1 MESSSSD
8 VHMSHCA
15 EDSDN
20 TESTIEIKI
29 KTLDSQ
35 TYNLRV
41 NKRVPVPLL
50 KEKIATVT
58 GILSEQQRLICRGRV
73 LKDDELLSAYHVE
86 DGHTLHLVVRQ
97 PGQSA
102 TSGNAVNEGTTSN
115 PTRRRGPTMTRSIVL
130 EAINVGQGSEL
141 SVAQLLQSLLR
152 APSSTQVSSGQA
164 PSDARPSEGAQSSTQ
179 NSVRAVLDQLQV
191 PPLFQ
196 SEAAQG
202 LSEPNVIPDSLTT
215 ISQYINF
222 LRDSFRREG
231 FMDNGQTLNNPDHR
245 TAGSDHGDGTQNQEN
260 QLDSASAHGLPTA
273 ALLAETMHSTRQLLV
288 DHAGALL
295 SQLPDQLGDIVNV
308 TDATARRSLQNS
320 VVRYGVLIQYLGSL
334 LLELGRTTMMLR
346 INPATSEAVVNS
358 GPALFISPS
367 GPNPLMVQ
375 PAPFV
380 PGTGSVQ
387 MGPIFSS
394 LTSHRSV
401 LHPRDIDIHVRTSG
415 SMSLTG
421 TNPRELV
428 EVHQT
433 QERTDRSANAS
444 PANSSEA
451 FAGVTGGTPFPVESG
466 VRLVPGRT
474 VVAVPAGINHLPSR
488 SSSGAGA
495 IYSWFTRIQRRAYTN
510 AQPAHSANEL
520 PNPQSS
526 PVESGVTGGT
536 PFPVESGV
544 RLVRLGPRRMVVAV
558 LPAGI
563 SHLPSTSSS
572 GVRVIYLRFSRIQRR
587 AYTNAQPACS
597 ANELPNPQSSQYH
610 EAGNLGSPV
619 DTNGGNSTQT
629 SPGEQNGQGPFSQLM
644 DSFPWIGSLFPGE
657 NSRANGTSQQ
667 IPMPPAE
674 QVDVRNHGAPEVPG
688 VSDEG
693 LRFAS
698 LVRQIMPFISQ
709 AEANHHSASAASSS
723 TPQAAHGSLN
733 AQRDGRSD
741 SRNLHHHNRDPVDG
755 PNSKRQRRSE

>member
-8 VHMSHCA
+8 VQMSHCA
-15 EDSDN
+15 EDPENS
-20 TESTIEIKI
+20 ESTIEIKI

-102 TSGNAVNEGTTSN
+102 TSGNAGNEGTTSN
-115 PTRRRGPTMTRSIVL
+115 PARRRGPTMTRSIVL

-152 APSSTQVSSGQA
+152 APSSTQVSSGPA
-164 PSDARPSEGAQSSTQ
+164 PSDVRPSEGAQSSTQ

-196 SEAAQG
+196 SEAAHG

-231 FMDNGQTLNNPDHR
+231 FLENGQTLNNGDHR
-245 TAGSDHGDGTQNQEN
+245 TTGSAHGGGTQNPESQP
-260 QLDSASAHGLPTA
+260 DSASAHGLPTA

-288 DHAGALL
+288 EHAGELL

-308 TDATARRSLQNS
+308 TDATTRRNLQNS
-320 VVRYGVLIQYLGSL
+320 VVRYGVLVQYVGSL

-367 GPNPLMVQ
+367 GPNPVMVQ
-375 PAPFV
+375 PAPFI

-387 MGPIFSS
+387 MGPIFSNLS
-394 LTSHRSV
+394 SHRSV
-401 LHPRDIDIHVRTSG
+401 LHPRDIDFHVRTS
-415 SMSLTG
+415 
-421 TNPRELV
+421 
-428 EVHQT
+428 
-433 QERTDRSANAS
+433 
-444 PANSSEA
+444 
-451 FAGVTGGTPFPVESG
+451 
-466 VRLVPGRT
+466 
-474 VVAVPAGINHLPSR
+474 
-488 SSSGAGA
+488 
-495 IYSWFTRIQRRAYTN
+495 
-510 AQPAHSANEL
+510 
-520 PNPQSS
+520 
-526 PVESGVTGGT
+526 
-536 PFPVESGV
+536 
-544 RLVRLGPRRMVVAV
+544 
-558 LPAGI
+558 
-563 SHLPSTSSS
+563 
-572 GVRVIYLRFSRIQRR
+572 
-587 AYTNAQPACS
+587 
-597 ANELPNPQSSQYH
+597 
-610 EAGNLGSPV
+610 NLGSPV

-644 DSFPWIGSLFPGE
+644 DSFPWIGSLFSGE
-657 NSRANGTSQQ
+657 NSRANGTSQHV
-667 IPMPPAE
+667 PMASAE
-674 QVDVRNHGAPEVPG
+674 QVDGRNHGAPEVSG

-709 AEANHHSASAASSS
+709 VESHHQSAPAVSSS
-723 TPQAAHGSLN
+723 TPSQAAHENLN
-733 AQRDGRSD
+733 SARAGPSD
-741 SRNLHHHNRDPVDG
+741 SRSSHQHNRDPVDG
-755 PNSKRQRRSE
+755 PNSKRQRTSE

>member
-1 MESSSSD
+1 MAKPTARGAPAANQARIRRPPEKISPSRLLRSLRHLAAEQGRGRGADLHPTSRGGEGRGILEIMESSSSD
-8 VHMSHCA
+8 VQMSHCA
-15 EDSDN
+15 EDLNS
-20 TESTIEIKI
+20 ESTIEIKI

-102 TSGNAVNEGTTSN
+102 TSGNAGNEGTTSN
-115 PTRRRGPTMTRSIVL
+115 PARRRGPTMTRSIVL

-152 APSSTQVSSGQA
+152 APSSTQVSSGPA

-179 NSVRAVLDQLQV
+179 NGVRAVLDQMPV

-196 SEAAQG
+196 SETSVG

-231 FMDNGQTLNNPDHR
+231 FLENGQTLNNADHG
-245 TAGSDHGDGTQNQEN
+245 TAGSAHGGGTQNHESQP
-260 QLDSASAHGLPTA
+260 DSASAHGLPTA

-288 DHAGALL
+288 EHAGALL
-295 SQLPDQLGDIVNV
+295 SQLPNQLGDIVNV
-308 TDATARRSLQNS
+308 TDATTRRNLQNS

-387 MGPIFSS
+387 VGPIFSS

-415 SMSLTG
+415 SVSLTG
-421 TNPRELV
+421 TNPPERV
-428 EVHQT
+428 EEHQT
-433 QERTDRSANAS
+433 QDRTDRSANAS

-451 FAGVTGGTPFPVESG
+451 FAGVTAGAPFSVESG
-466 VRLVPGRT
+466 VRLVPHRT
-474 VVAVPAGINHLPSR
+474 VVAVPAGISHPPSM
-488 SSSGAGA
+488 SSSGVGI
-495 IYSWFTRIQRRAYTN
+495 IYPLFARIQQRAYTN
-510 AQPAHSANEL
+510 AQVAHSANQI
-520 PNPQSS
+520 PNPQ
-526 PVESGVTGGT
+526 T
-536 PFPVESGV
+536 
-544 RLVRLGPRRMVVAV
+544 
-558 LPAGI
+558 
-563 SHLPSTSSS
+563 
-572 GVRVIYLRFSRIQRR
+572 
-587 AYTNAQPACS
+587 
-597 ANELPNPQSSQYH
+597 SQYH
-610 EAGNLGSPV
+610 EAGTLGSPV
-619 DTNGGNSTQT
+619 DINAENGTQT

-644 DSFPWIGSLFPGE
+644 DSIPWIASLFSGE
-657 NSRANGTSQQ
+657 NSRVNGTNQHAPAS
-667 IPMPPAE
+667 AE
-674 QVDVRNHGAPEVPG
+674 QVDGRNHGAPEVSG

-709 AEANHHSASAASSS
+709 VESHHQSASAVSSS
-723 TPQAAHGSLN
+723 TPSQAAHGNLN
-733 AQRDGRSD
+733 TARAGPSHSRS
-741 SRNLHHHNRDPVDG
+741 SHQHNRDPVDG
-755 PNSKRQRRSE
+755 PNSKRQRTSE

>member
-1 MESSSSD
+1 MAKPTARGAPAANQARIRRPPEKISPSRLLRSLRHLAAEQGRGRGADLHPTSRGGEGRGILEIMESSSSD
-8 VHMSHCA
+8 VQMSHCA
-15 EDSDN
+15 EDLNS
-20 TESTIEIKI
+20 ESTIEIKI

-102 TSGNAVNEGTTSN
+102 TSGNAGNEGTTSN
-115 PTRRRGPTMTRSIVL
+115 PARRRGPTMTRSIVL

-152 APSSTQVSSGQA
+152 APSSTQVSSGPA

-179 NSVRAVLDQLQV
+179 NGVRAVLDQMPV

-196 SEAAQG
+196 SETSVG

-231 FMDNGQTLNNPDHR
+231 FLENGQTLNNADHG
-245 TAGSDHGDGTQNQEN
+245 TAGSAHGGGTQNHESQP
-260 QLDSASAHGLPTA
+260 DSASAHGLPTA

-288 DHAGALL
+288 EHAGALL
-295 SQLPDQLGDIVNV
+295 SQLPNQLGDIVNV
-308 TDATARRSLQNS
+308 TDATTRRNLQNS

-387 MGPIFSS
+387 VGPIFSS

-401 LHPRDIDIHVRTSG
+401 LHPRDIDIHVRTS
-415 SMSLTG
+415 T
-421 TNPRELV
+421 
-428 EVHQT
+428 
-433 QERTDRSANAS
+433 
-444 PANSSEA
+444 
-451 FAGVTGGTPFPVESG
+451 
-466 VRLVPGRT
+466 
-474 VVAVPAGINHLPSR
+474 
-488 SSSGAGA
+488 
-495 IYSWFTRIQRRAYTN
+495 
-510 AQPAHSANEL
+510 
-520 PNPQSS
+520 
-526 PVESGVTGGT
+526 
-536 PFPVESGV
+536 
-544 RLVRLGPRRMVVAV
+544 
-558 LPAGI
+558 
-563 SHLPSTSSS
+563 
-572 GVRVIYLRFSRIQRR
+572 
-587 AYTNAQPACS
+587 
-597 ANELPNPQSSQYH
+597 
-610 EAGNLGSPV
+610 LGSPV
-619 DTNGGNSTQT
+619 DINAENGTQT

-644 DSFPWIGSLFPGE
+644 DSIPWIASLFSGE
-657 NSRANGTSQQ
+657 NSRVNGTNQHAPAS
-667 IPMPPAE
+667 AE
-674 QVDVRNHGAPEVPG
+674 QVDGRNHGAPEVSG

-709 AEANHHSASAASSS
+709 VESHHQSASAVSSS
-723 TPQAAHGSLN
+723 TPSQAAHGNLN
-733 AQRDGRSD
+733 TARAGPSHSRS
-741 SRNLHHHNRDPVDG
+741 SHQHNRDPVDG
-755 PNSKRQRRSE
+755 PNSKRQRTSE